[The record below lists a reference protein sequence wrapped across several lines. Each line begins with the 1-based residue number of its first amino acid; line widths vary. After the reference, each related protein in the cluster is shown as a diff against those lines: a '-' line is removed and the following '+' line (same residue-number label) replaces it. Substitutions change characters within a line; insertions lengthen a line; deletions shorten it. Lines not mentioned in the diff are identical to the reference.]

1 MLCVCEVSFIHRH
14 SNYYLMDKMGSMN
27 KLKKRVSLGSSILI
41 IATNFAQTIIFR
53 FSLIL
58 IFKLRIQKIYPSL
71 THTLSLSLFISLSL
85 SLSLSL
91 SFLFTKH
98 GSLVHLHFEQD
109 EELRVKC
116 PDYSEGVTRCHNK
129 SSNIKKF
136 FVKYFYR
143 SHTLIQKLKKNLLMY
158 KFYIIKITN

>member
-71 THTLSLSLFISLSL
+71 THTLSLSLSLSL
-85 SLSLSL
+85 SLYHFFSRNMALLFIYILNRTKSCGL
-91 SFLFTKH
+91 NAPTTAKESQGATTRVRTLKSFL
-98 GSLVHLHFEQD
+98 
-109 EELRVKC
+109 
-116 PDYSEGVTRCHNK
+116 
-129 SSNIKKF
+129 
-136 FVKYFYR
+136 
-143 SHTLIQKLKKNLLMY
+143 
-158 KFYIIKITN
+158 

>member
-71 THTLSLSLFISLSL
+71 THTLSLSLYLSLSL

-91 SFLFTKH
+91 YHFFSRNMALLFIYILNRTKSCGLNAPTTAKESQGATTRVRTLKSFL
-98 GSLVHLHFEQD
+98 
-109 EELRVKC
+109 
-116 PDYSEGVTRCHNK
+116 
-129 SSNIKKF
+129 
-136 FVKYFYR
+136 
-143 SHTLIQKLKKNLLMY
+143 
-158 KFYIIKITN
+158 

>member
-41 IATNFAQTIIFR
+41 IATNFDQTIIFR

-71 THTLSLSLFISLSL
+71 THTLSLSLSLSL
-85 SLSLSL
+85 SLYHFFSRNMALLFIYILNRTKSCGL
-91 SFLFTKH
+91 NAPTTAKESQGATTRVRTLKSFL
-98 GSLVHLHFEQD
+98 
-109 EELRVKC
+109 
-116 PDYSEGVTRCHNK
+116 
-129 SSNIKKF
+129 
-136 FVKYFYR
+136 
-143 SHTLIQKLKKNLLMY
+143 
-158 KFYIIKITN
+158 